1 MMSDEREIAAA
12 EYVLG
17 TLHADERTLFASAL
31 ANDAEA
37 RDAVAAWEKRLA
49 PLRQALDEIAPPPE
63 VWERIEDALPATTFP
78 AIIDG
83 DRDDDI
89 SNVTALRRTA
99 SIWRS
104 AALFAGALA
113 AGLAILTVARELT
126 RHPAVQPSYV
136 AVVNRGGDLPALVV
150 RVDLADGTVYVRPVA
165 AQTPS
170 GKSLELW
177 YIGEGKAP
185 KSMGV
190 ISDAAAKMPLP
201 AGLSTQKA
209 VFAVTLEPQGGSPT
223 GDPTGPVVYSGQ
235 LIKE

>member
-1 MMSDEREIAAA
+1 MSDEREIAAA

-17 TLHADERTLFASAL
+17 TLHADERTLFSSAL

-49 PLRQALDEIAPPPE
+49 PLRQAVDEIAPPAE
-63 VWERIEDALPATTFP
+63 VWERIEDALPPTAS
-78 AIIDG
+78 AAVIDS
-83 DRDDDI
+83 DHDDDV
-89 SNVTALRRTA
+89 SNVTTLRRTV
-99 SIWRS
+99 SIWRG
-104 AALFAGALA
+104 AALSAGALA
-113 AGLAILTVARELT
+113 AGLALLTLSRELT
-126 RHPAVQPSYV
+126 RHPALQSSYV

-165 AQTPS
+165 AQTPA

-201 AGLSTQKA
+201 AGLSTQKT